1 MAAIPFMF
9 SPEDNPEENEELMQ
23 SAYRIMV
30 AGHAMA
36 DYILSEENEG
46 QAFRAFC
53 DFLECENDEDRAVL
67 RENIGT
73 AHDALQ
79 MMASRAQAALVM
91 QQFHDIFIFTSAA
104 D

>member
-1 MAAIPFMF
+1 MAAIPFLP
-9 SPEDNPEENEELMQ
+9 SPDGNPEENEELMQ
-23 SAYRIMV
+23 SAYRV
-30 AGHAMA
+30 TLAGHAMA
-36 DYILSEENEG
+36 DYILNEENDG

-67 RENIGT
+67 RENINT

-91 QQFHDIFIFTSAA
+91 QQVRDIFPSTA

>member
-1 MAAIPFMF
+1 MAATPFLP

-23 SAYRIMV
+23 SAYRVML

-46 QAFRAFC
+46 QTFRAFC

-67 RENIGT
+67 RENIST

-79 MMASRAQAALVM
+79 MMASRAQAALIL
-91 QQFHDIFIFTSAA
+91 QQFRDIFPSAA
-104 D
+104 N